1 MSFSSMHNDYLDP
14 DRHLWPE
21 EPPEKPK
28 IHWRIR
34 RLVRRLVG
42 YDGVGRFYRSVYKAT
57 DCGPSIGFC
66 IDGRWVYCD
75 DLYSVGRKSYDLWSD
90 ALKDM
95 ELKFSSPYR
104 NKSSLAK
111 ALADRRCW
119 HDSAFTGISISS
131 IVEGSDAEVGAS
143 ILDDARATDKEFQ
156 DWFWQQLDDVNA
168 EACYLWDRDNAIH
181 FRVWQENGEMIFG
194 DWKAFGEVEFTVP
207 AYVNMVPEVV
217 MAQAKKIMEG
227 WCHNTKQ
234 EPVALSDGW
243 YVSADEVFE

>member
-28 IHWRIR
+28 IHWQIR
-34 RLVRRLVG
+34 KLLRAAGVR
-42 YDGVGRFYRSVYKAT
+42 GVWCFYRSIYKYT

-66 IDGRWVYCD
+66 INGGWYYCD
-75 DLYSVGRKSYDLWSD
+75 DLGKFDTFAAEYVLKKVPTFDKNLPAVSALIDHRLWLD
-90 ALKDM
+90 NVF
-95 ELKFSSPYR
+95 E
-104 NKSSLAK
+104 
-111 ALADRRCW
+111 
-119 HDSAFTGISISS
+119 GISISS
-131 IVEGSDAEVGAS
+131 IVEGSDAEVPA
-143 ILDDARATDKEFQ
+143 IVLEEPCATDEEFKKA
-156 DWFWQQLDDVNA
+156 FYAALEEVNS